1 MDIRVTVDKLSQ
13 DDSTVLNYQHNH
25 CTGWTPTKLRM
36 PFLHNPFI
44 HYWTNHRF
52 GRDNSSSMACLVSYN
67 SHKLWEKTHRKTFPA
82 TDTSYLLKKH
92 SKCEC
97 TVMTAGHRYV
107 VHLNTEA
114 NEVKIWLRMW
124 VPFRTI
130 DYNGRRRCLECVTKW
145 VRGFVWHHQLE
156 CAFNGIAACD
166 VSLR

>member
-1 MDIRVTVDKLSQ
+1 MIQQFSSINTITALDGLQ
-13 DDSTVLNYQHNH
+13 LNWECHSYTILLYITEQT
-25 CTGWTPTKLRM
+25 TGLAET
-36 PFLHNPFI
+36 I
-44 HYWTNHRF
+44 C
-52 GRDNSSSMACLVSYN
+52 SSMACLVSYN
-67 SHKLWEKTHRKTFPA
+67 SHKLWEKTHKKTFPA

-97 TVMTAGHRYV
+97 SVMTAGHRYV

-130 DYNGRRRCLECVTKW
+130 DYNGRRRCLECVTKC